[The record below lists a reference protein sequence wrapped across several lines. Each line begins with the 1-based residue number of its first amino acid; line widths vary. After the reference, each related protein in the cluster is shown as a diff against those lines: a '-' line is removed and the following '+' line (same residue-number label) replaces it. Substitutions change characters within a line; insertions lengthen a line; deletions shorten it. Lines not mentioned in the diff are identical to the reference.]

1 MNDGEVIARIE
12 TLEVRIVH
20 QERVIEELNTVGTN
34 QWSRIESLTKQI
46 ERMADRLQRV
56 EDSSPSDAPDPPP
69 PHY

>member
-1 MNDGEVIARIE
+1 
-12 TLEVRIVH
+12 VH
-20 QERVIEELNTVGTN
+20 QERVIEELNTVVTN